1 MTDQKKL
8 SIVFMGTP
16 EFAVTIL
23 DKLYIE
29 GYDIKAVVTA
39 TDKPAGR
46 GRQIQESD
54 VKKYAVEKNLN
65 LLQPKSLKDESF
77 HNELIQLNADLFVVV
92 AFRMLPKSVWSIPKE
107 GTINLH
113 GSLLPQ
119 YRGAAPI
126 NWAVINGDKKTGV
139 TTFFINEKIDTGD
152 LLLQKEMK
160 IGENETAGEVHDRM
174 MHLGANTVLETV
186 EMIALNKVKAIPQNT
201 EDIELNSAPKIF
213 KADCL
218 LNFDLPIKVL
228 HDFIR
233 GMSPFPT
240 AWFHIK
246 KKGQEKAKMFKVYKA
261 EVQSEQTNNHV
272 SIEEKEKE
280 LLLKTKHGTLNLL
293 TIQLEGKKRMDAKQF
308 LTGFNPEEWEVSL
321 ID

>member
-1 MTDQKKL
+1 MTDHKKL

-23 DKLYIE
+23 DKLHIE

-46 GRQIQESD
+46 GRKIQESD
-54 VKKYAVEKNLN
+54 VKKYAVEKKLP
-65 LLQPKSLKDESF
+65 LLQPSSLKDESF
-77 HNELIQLNADLFVVV
+77 HNELQQLKADLFIVV
-92 AFRMLPKSVWSIPKE
+92 AFRMLPKSVWSIPKD

-126 NWAVINGDKKTGV
+126 NWAVINGDEKTGV

-174 MHLGANTVLETV
+174 MHLGADTVLETV
-186 EMIALNKVKAIPQNT
+186 EMIESGKIKAIPQNT
-201 EDIELNSAPKIF
+201 EDIELRPAPKIF
-213 KADCL
+213 KNDCL
-218 LNFDLPIKVL
+218 LNFDLTIKAL

-246 KKGQEKAKMFKVYKA
+246 KKEQEQVKIFKVYKA
-261 EVQSEQTNNHV
+261 EIQNEQPNTEV
-272 SIEEKEKE
+272 SLEKNEKE
-280 LLLKTKHGTLNLL
+280 LHLKTKHGTLNLL

-308 LTGFNPEEWEVSL
+308 LTGFNPEEWEVSFV
-321 ID
+321 D

>member
-1 MTDQKKL
+1 MTKSKNF

-16 EFAVTIL
+16 QFAVTIL
-23 DKLYIE
+23 DKLHLE

-46 GRQIQESD
+46 GRKIQESD
-54 VKKYAVEKNLN
+54 VKKYAVENGLP
-65 LLQPKSLKDESF
+65 LLQPSNLKDESF
-77 HNELIQLNADLFVVV
+77 QNELQQLNADLFVVV
-92 AFRMLPKSVWSIPKE
+92 AFRMLPKSIWSMPKK

-126 NWAVINGDKKTGV
+126 NWAVINGEKKTGV
-139 TTFFINEKIDTGD
+139 TTFFINEKIDTGN

-160 IGENETAGEVHDRM
+160 ISENETAGEIHDRM
-174 MHLGANTVLETV
+174 MHLGAETVLETV
-186 EMIALNKVKAIPQNT
+186 KMIQSDKINAIPQKT
-201 EDIELNSAPKIF
+201 EGVILNPAPKIF
-213 KADCL
+213 KNDCL
-218 LNFDLPIKVL
+218 LNFDMSIKDL
-228 HDFIR
+228 HNFIR

-246 KKGQEKAKMFKVYKA
+246 KKDQDQPKIFKVYRA
-261 EVQSEQTNNHV
+261 QIQNEDPNNELC
-272 SIEEKEKE
+272 IEKNGNE
-280 LLLKTKHGTLNLL
+280 LHLKTKNGVLNLL

-308 LTGFNPEEWEVSL
+308 LTGFNPNEWDIVL
-321 ID
+321 G

>member
-1 MTDQKKL
+1 MAEQKEF

-23 DKLYIE
+23 DKLHTE
-29 GYDIKAVVTA
+29 GYNIKAVVTA

-46 GRQIQESD
+46 GRKIQESE
-54 VKKYAVEKNLN
+54 VKKYAVENNLP
-65 LLQPKSLKDESF
+65 LLQPDNLKDETF
-77 HNELIQLNADLFVVV
+77 QNELKQLNADLFVVV
-92 AFRMLPKSVWSIPKE
+92 AFRMLPKSVWSIPEK

-126 NWAVINGDKKTGV
+126 NWAVINGEEKTGV

-152 LLLQKEMK
+152 LLLQKEME

-174 MHLGANTVLETV
+174 MHLGAETVLETV
-186 EMIALNKVKAIPQNT
+186 EMIQSDSIKAIPQKT
-201 EDIELNSAPKIF
+201 EDVELKPAPKIF
-213 KADCL
+213 KNDCL
-218 LNFDLPIKVL
+218 LTFDVHIKKS

-240 AWFHIK
+240 AWFRIK
-246 KKGQEKAKMFKVYKA
+246 KKDQDQPKMFKVYKA
-261 EVQSEQTNNHV
+261 EIQNEKAHTDV
-272 SIEEKEKE
+272 SLVKNENK
-280 LLLKTKHGTLNLL
+280 LHLKTPHGTLNLL
-293 TIQLEGKKRMDAKQF
+293 TIQLEGKKRMEAKQF
-308 LTGFNPEEWEVSL
+308 LTGFTPDEWLVV